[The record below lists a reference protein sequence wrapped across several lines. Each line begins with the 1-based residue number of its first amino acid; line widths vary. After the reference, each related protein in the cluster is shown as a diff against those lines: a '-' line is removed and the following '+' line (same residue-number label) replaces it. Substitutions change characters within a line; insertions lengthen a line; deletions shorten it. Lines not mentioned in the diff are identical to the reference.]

1 MQISLVNAQIPV
13 SFYTINY
20 TNNVLKIKLGNNN
33 VQSYYIQVGNYNA
46 NSLINALNAVI
57 NDSNF
62 VITIS
67 KITGKL
73 SFTYNV
79 GFFIYS
85 DNDCS
90 ICSILG
96 FDFNT
101 TYFGAGYLAAV
112 YP

>member
-1 MQISLVNAQIPV
+1 MSIVNCQIPI

-20 TNNVLKIKLGNNN
+20 TNNMFKIKLGDND
-33 VQSYYIQVGNYNA
+33 VKSYYIQVRNYNA
-46 NSLINALNAVI
+46 NTLISALNALI

-67 KITGKL
+67 KITCKF

-79 GFFIYS
+79 GFFIYT

-90 ICSILG
+90 ICSISWIR
-96 FDFNT
+96 
-101 TYFGAGYLAAV
+101 
-112 YP
+112 